1 MTPKR
6 CFVLGMAGLGIAL
19 LGVGL
24 VRKPAPK
31 WLYNA
36 SESAPVGWYRV
47 EPMAKVMRGDLVA
60 AHLPDP
66 AAGLAAERFYL
77 PPGVPVI
84 KTVWAVS
91 GDTICVRGEQVIVE
105 RHGPLTVLSEDRKGR
120 PLQAWREGCEALGP
134 DAVFLV
140 SNKTPDSFDS
150 RYFGPVTVGDV
161 IGRAVFLGDSIFGL
175 EGRVKVSAGVEG
187 DCKIKAHGAN
197 QGLVPCLHVSFYGST
212 PDFAEPGFGPFPNDC
227 CRTAWLHWPF
237 EADLVRAVPK

>member
-31 WLYNA
+31 WLYNP

-47 EPMAKVMRGDLVA
+47 EPMAKIMRGDLVV

-84 KTVWAVS
+84 KTVWAVA
-91 GDTICVRGEQVIVE
+91 GDTVCVRGNQVIVE
-105 RHGPLTVLSEDRKGR
+105 GHGPLTILSEDREGR

-140 SNKTPDSFDS
+140 SNETPESFDS

-161 IGRAVFLGDSIFGL
+161 IGRAVLLGDHRNESGGHV
-175 EGRVKVSAGVEG
+175 EGSVVDEG
-187 DCKIKAHGAN
+187 DCKIKASVSRG
-197 QGLVPCLHVSFYGST
+197 HVMAMGIR
-212 PDFAEPGFGPFPNDC
+212 GFRESALG
-227 CRTAWLHWPF
+227 TA
-237 EADLVRAVPK
+237 